1 MSPRKPPEGSAI
13 LAEES
18 SRFVKGRDSATVGG
32 NEMEVDMRGRKESI
46 VLRGEESMRMF
57 GSAWKRLGKFEKR
70 S

>member
-1 MSPRKPPEGSAI
+1 
-13 LAEES
+13 
-18 SRFVKGRDSATVGG
+18 VKGRDSATVGG